1 MRPLRRADVTTRDL
15 DSETL
20 ILDRKHEE
28 VHHLNPSASYVWQCC
43 DGRMTVGEIAASM
56 AQAFDVELE
65 DAERDVANLIARLV
79 ALHLLESG
87 EALS

>member
-20 ILDRKHEE
+20 ILDRRHQE

-43 DGRMTVGEIAASM
+43 DGRKTVGQIASSM
-56 AQAFDVELE
+56 AQEFGIEVE
-65 DAERDVANLIARLV
+65 DAQRDVVSLLSQLN

-87 EALS
+87 